1 MTENETKTTKNKTK
15 PKINYREAIILWVIA
30 ALFMIMGTST
40 KSYVFEI
47 LAVIMIIFGY
57 IIATW
62 DRLFSKTNIEEEI
75 EQKEE
80 DKNGQNV

>member
-1 MTENETKTTKNKTK
+1 MTENVTKTIENKTK
-15 PKINYREAIILWVIA
+15 PKLNYREAIICWVGAVI
-30 ALFMIMGTST
+30 LIVIGTST

-47 LAVIMIIFGY
+47 LAIIMIMFGY

-62 DRLFSKTNIEEEI
+62 DRLFSKTNKE

-80 DKNGQNV
+80 TKKEEN